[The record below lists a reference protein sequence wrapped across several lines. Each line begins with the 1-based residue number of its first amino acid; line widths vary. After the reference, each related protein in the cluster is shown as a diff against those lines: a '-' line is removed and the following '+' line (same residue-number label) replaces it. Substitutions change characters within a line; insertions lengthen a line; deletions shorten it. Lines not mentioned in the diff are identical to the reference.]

1 MAGRADVMVECA
13 RRLDDTSCSLKNAR
27 FAWELLYQIQ
37 RKALKS
43 GWAAK
48 ETRQAL
54 SLAETVYALLDDA
67 RHGGGIVKNQPRITG
82 ILLQLSAVWATK
94 FCDGADA
101 EGKVRLYAERLL
113 ATPPDA
119 HVLLSSQPDTPVLP
133 TMDINKDSTLLS
145 SLAPVLQGLRLA
157 TPILGEVE
165 GLATR
170 REELEAFVA
179 ELRMALPDEPAK
191 NGLPPRGIATF
202 CELLGPDAVKVE
214 RVIKEPRLESNTVK
228 TTVEA

>member
-1 MAGRADVMVECA
+1 
-13 RRLDDTSCSLKNAR
+13 
-27 FAWELLYQIQ
+27 
-37 RKALKS
+37 
-43 GWAAK
+43 
-48 ETRQAL
+48 
-54 SLAETVYALLDDA
+54 
-67 RHGGGIVKNQPRITG
+67 
-82 ILLQLSAVWATK
+82 
-94 FCDGADA
+94 
-101 EGKVRLYAERLL
+101 
-113 ATPPDA
+113 
-119 HVLLSSQPDTPVLP
+119 VLP